1 MIIKIGRT
9 SNMELQFLGTGA
21 GMPSK
26 LRNTSALV
34 VKLMQERNKF
44 WLFDCGEATQHQIL
58 YTSLKPRK
66 LEKIFITHMHG
77 DHIFGLPG
85 VLASRSFLDGK
96 EPLTIYGPVGI
107 KEWILTTIRL
117 SRVIL
122 QYKLDIIEI
131 KEGIIFEDE
140 QFTVEAKLLSHVIPC
155 FGYRVI
161 QKPLPPV
168 LLIEKAKELGVPK
181 GPMLAKLK
189 NGHDVVLDNGQ
200 TVYSQDVTAEVV
212 KGFSLAI
219 LGDTRFCETSIEL
232 SRDVDIVIHEAT
244 FDAGTEELAKPYGHS
259 TITQAAQVAKESG
272 AKHLIVQHIS
282 ARFLPSQAEELRK
295 QGLSVFPSITVAED
309 FAEFELKKDELKQIS
324 KK

>member
-1 MIIKIGRT
+1 
-9 SNMELQFLGTGA
+9 MELQFLGTGA

-26 LRNTSALV
+26 QRNTSALV
-34 VKLMQERNKF
+34 LKLMQERGTF
-44 WLFDCGEATQHQIL
+44 WLFDCGEATQHQML
-58 YTSLKPRK
+58 HTTLKPRK

-85 VLASRSFLDGK
+85 LLGSRSFMDGQ

-107 KEWILTTIRL
+107 EEWITTTLRI
-117 SRVIL
+117 SRTVL
-122 QYKLDIIEI
+122 QYKVNFVEI
-131 KEGIIFEDE
+131 KEGIIFEDD
-140 QFTVEAKLLSHVIPC
+140 QFTVEAKLLHHVIPC

-161 QKPLPPV
+161 QKPLPPQ
-168 LLIEKAKELGVPK
+168 LLIEKAVEMGVPK
-181 GPMLAKLK
+181 GPLLAKLK
-189 NGHDVVLDNGQ
+189 NGQDVVLENGQ
-200 TVYSQDVTAEVV
+200 TVLSQDVTAGPV
-212 KGFSLAI
+212 KGFSISI
-219 LGDTRFCETSIEL
+219 LGDTRYCQASIEL

-295 QGLSVFPSITVAED
+295 QGLSIFPSIHVAED
-309 FAEFELKKDELKQIS
+309 FAEYELKQDELKRI
-324 KK
+324 KNK